1 MPEKQPQY
9 DEALKD
15 LIACNQIVPYDD
27 EVPTTVESTLG
38 RMANCCGSSFFGV
51 ITWAGIF
58 GIGKIPKG
66 ELATWNTEKIIVAG
80 FVEPDELP
88 TLKVA
93 RHFLRMKGN
102 KKDFFVTWENV

>member
-9 DEALKD
+9 DEVLKS
-15 LIACNQIVPYDD
+15 LIASNQIVPYDD
-27 EVPTTVESTLG
+27 KVPTTVEAVAG
-38 RMANCCGSSFFGV
+38 RMANCCGSSFVGV
-51 ITWAGIF
+51 VTWLGMW
-58 GIGKIPKG
+58 GKGKG

-80 FVEPDELP
+80 FIEPDELP

-102 KKDFFVTWENV
+102 KKDFFVTWEDV

>member
-9 DEALKD
+9 DEALKS
-15 LIACNQIVPYDD
+15 LIASTHIVPYDD
-27 EVPTTVESTLG
+27 EVPNKVDAVAG
-38 RMANCCGSSFFGV
+38 RMANCCGSSFVGV
-51 ITWAGIF
+51 TTWAGMF
-58 GIGKIPKG
+58 GYDKIPKG

-88 TLKVA
+88 TLKVG